1 MPTARNPLCIATWV
15 GSFDD
20 HRIGERRGIARCSR
34 RRWPIIHDEGDPAPS
49 GADALQVDVVTISE
63 HHLKRP
69 IACSGERT
77 SSGCPVLSTLA
88 IAVMVFQ
95 LRVVTGT
102 PKSRS
107 NVPR

>member
-1 MPTARNPLCIATWV
+1 MLGAPHLDLPQPIPCCLTHRAFSSGTCERSSREPSAATARWAAAPAVDLRELIWV
-15 GSFDD
+15 GAFDD
-20 HRIGERRGIARCSR
+20 HRIGRRGASR
-34 RRWPIIHDEGDPAPS
+34 DE
-49 GADALQVDVVTISE
+49 ADAGG
-63 HHLKRP
+63 R
-69 IACSGERT
+69 
-77 SSGCPVLSTLA
+77 STLA